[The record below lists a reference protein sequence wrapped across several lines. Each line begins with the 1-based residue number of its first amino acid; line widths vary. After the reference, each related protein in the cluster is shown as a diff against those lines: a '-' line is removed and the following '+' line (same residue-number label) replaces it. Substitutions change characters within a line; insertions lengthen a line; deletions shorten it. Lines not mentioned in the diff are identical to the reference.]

1 MSSFQSTM
9 RSLLTRKIKPNMFSR
24 AFLILGLALLPASLA
39 NGQLSDFF
47 KNQLLDDVITLKA
60 HPSEEYRPYPTG
72 LANLLNEIAKDKQKS
87 SNATLMPKVDE
98 LCKRPDYFQ
107 WFQRRLDELWQRKD
121 GKIDDLLAVEQK
133 LQFESGNFREQ
144 RDGAIKRVSGLESTK
159 LVLSARVSGLESTN
173 QALSARVSGLESTN
187 QVLSARVSGLESTN
201 QVLSGKGEGSSSFFW
216 PGILSIILGL
226 LLLGALGLWWLDKS
240 KAKGVSSEEL
250 ARENNRLKREVE
262 NLVRL
267 DDSRVA
273 DSSLDDEKWSQT
285 IAELAEQKQ
294 IINELRKENIQLKHS

>member
-9 RSLLTRKIKPNMFSR
+9 RSLLTRKIKPNIFPR
-24 AFLILGLALLPASLA
+24 PFLILGLALLPASLA
-39 NGQLSDFF
+39 NGQLSELF
-47 KNQLLDDVITLKA
+47 KDQLLDDVIIVKA
-60 HPSEEYRPYPTG
+60 HPFDEYRPYPPG
-72 LANLLNEIAKDKQKS
+72 LANLLNEISKDEQES
-87 SNATLMPKVDE
+87 TQMSKVDE
-98 LCKRPDYFQ
+98 LCKRQEYLE
-107 WFQRRLDELWQRKD
+107 WFQRRLDQLWQRKNR
-121 GKIDDLLAVEQK
+121 KIDELLAVEQK

-144 RDGAIKRVSGLESTK
+144 RDGAVKRVSGLESTK

-187 QVLSARVSGLESTN
+187 QVLSARVSTLESTN
-201 QVLSGKGEGSSSFFW
+201 QALSAKGEGNSSFFW

-226 LLLGALGLWWLDKS
+226 LLLGALGLWWLQKS
-240 KAKGVSSEEL
+240 KAMGGVSEEL

-262 NLVRL
+262 NLERL